1 MGRCHE
7 SQNVSPNKSNEKKKK
22 KLREAL
28 LKNIHS
34 DIQKNVMIS

>member
-7 SQNVSPNKSNEKKKK
+7 SQNVSPNKSNEKKK